1 MMYWLKLLVDVIQC
15 VFGTCIIMLII
26 PQIVKEHNFWIEFV
40 FETRIIS
47 YYGDAKKFVDST
59 TMYSV
64 IAFVVFCIFRSLL
77 Q

>member
-1 MMYWLKLLVDVIQC
+1 MIDSLKLVADMIQI
-15 VFGTCIIMLII
+15 GLSACIVMLIL
-26 PQIVKEHNFWIEFV
+26 PQIVKDHNFWIEFV
-40 FETRIIS
+40 FETRITS
-47 YYGDAKKFVDST
+47 YYGDARKFVDSK